1 MKVYF
6 FRYRPVVTDAF
17 WSEIGS
23 DEGQKVVTEKKK
35 LNKRKKGKKEFGK
48 KRRERERHIRERER
62 EI

>member
-1 MKVYF
+1 M
-6 FRYRPVVTDAF
+6 VTDAF

-23 DEGQKVVTEKKK
+23 DEGQKVVTEKKKK